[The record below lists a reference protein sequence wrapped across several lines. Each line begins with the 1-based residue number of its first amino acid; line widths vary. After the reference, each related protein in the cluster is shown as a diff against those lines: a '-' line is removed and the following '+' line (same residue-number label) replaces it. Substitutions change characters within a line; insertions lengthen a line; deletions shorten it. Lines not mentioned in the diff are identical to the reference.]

1 MQVAAPA
8 MAAAADT
15 RGRTPVPAA
24 PSPGPTPPALRRPAR
39 PRLPGPALQSLLG
52 AAAVACFLLIWWGA
66 TAGGL
71 ISHLFLPSPIE
82 VGRAILR
89 LLASGQLVASIL
101 ASSGRVFAGFAIAAL
116 IAVPLGVLMA
126 VSLPVRAVLAPFI
139 SLLRPLPSITWIPLT
154 ILWLGIGE
162 TQKVAIVILGCWI
175 YILLATHEATRRV
188 DPLLV
193 RAARNLGAGDLTVM
207 REVILPA
214 ALPGILAGLKV
225 TLAIA
230 WSCVLSAEMVAAH
243 NGLGAMIWEAKDWGD
258 MTVVLVGM
266 VAISLTVLVADLAAT
281 RLERALLPWERH
293 RRH

>member
-1 MQVAAPA
+1 MAAPLSLRA
-8 MAAAADT
+8 
-15 RGRTPVPAA
+15 PAA
-24 PSPGPTPPALRRPAR
+24 T
-39 PRLPGPALQSLLG
+39 PRLPRLAGTIRQPLLG
-52 AAAVACFLLIWWGA
+52 AVAVALFLLSWWGA
-66 TAGGL
+66 TASGL
-71 ISHLFLPSPIE
+71 VARLFLPSPVE
-82 VGRAILR
+82 VAQATWR
-89 LLASGQLVASIL
+89 LLGSGQLVAAIL
-101 ASSGRVFAGFAIAAL
+101 ASSARVFAGFAIAAL
-116 IAVPLGVLMA
+116 IAVPLGIAMA
-126 VSLPVRAVLAPFI
+126 VCGPVRAVLTPFI

-243 NGLGAMIWEAKDWGD
+243 NGLGAMIWEGKDWGD
-258 MTVVLVGM
+258 MTQVLVGM
-266 VAISLTVLVADLAAT
+266 VAISLTVLLADLVAT

>member
-1 MQVAAPA
+1 MAAPLSL
-8 MAAAADT
+8 
-15 RGRTPVPAA
+15 PASA
-24 PSPGPTPPALRRPAR
+24 SPPRRFRLAGTAR
-39 PRLPGPALQSLLG
+39 QPLLG
-52 AAAVACFLLIWWGA
+52 AAAVALFLLVWWAA
-66 TAGGL
+66 TASGL
-71 ISHLFLPSPIE
+71 VPRLFLPSPGD
-82 VGRAILR
+82 VAQAAAR
-89 LLASGQLVASIL
+89 LLGSGQLPAAIL
-101 ASSGRVFAGFAIAAL
+101 ASSARVFSGFAIAAL
-116 IAVPLGVLMA
+116 IAVPLGVAMA
-126 VSLPVRAVLAPFI
+126 VCGPVRAVLTPFI

-162 TQKVAIVILGCWI
+162 TQKIAIVILGCWI

-188 DPLLV
+188 DPLLI

-207 REVILPA
+207 GEVILPA

-258 MTVVLVGM
+258 MTQVLVGM
-266 VAISLTVLVADLAAT
+266 VAISLTVLLADLLAT

-293 RRH
+293 RRD